1 MHVKNSIHLI
11 LLALVML
18 TVCNGKAQTL
28 SEISARLN
36 KSCPI
41 DKGMVSINKTSFS
54 GNTFSLYIA
63 YADGQVSFDSL
74 RVKPKTGEELAAF
87 FVGLMYKSYP
97 YMFTRMLSK
106 NVPFRLLVSEK
117 YGDDHYSVTLPP
129 NKIKAAIRKYA
140 DLSIDMIILEKELI
154 YGQCM
159 KDVLKVIFHPDCL
172 EYQFAF
178 DDSFLTPQIR
188 NPTKV
193 SERCGPNRQE
203 CDFSS
208 SD

>member
-87 FVGLMYKSYP
+87 FVGLMY
-97 YMFTRMLSK
+97 
-106 NVPFRLLVSEK
+106 
-117 YGDDHYSVTLPP
+117 
-129 NKIKAAIRKYA
+129 
-140 DLSIDMIILEKELI
+140 
-154 YGQCM
+154 
-159 KDVLKVIFHPDCL
+159 
-172 EYQFAF
+172 
-178 DDSFLTPQIR
+178 
-188 NPTKV
+188 
-193 SERCGPNRQE
+193 
-203 CDFSS
+203 
-208 SD
+208 

>member
-63 YADGQVSFDSL
+63 YADAQVSFDSL

-129 NKIKAAIRKYA
+129 NKIKAAIRK
-140 DLSIDMIILEKELI
+140 
-154 YGQCM
+154 
-159 KDVLKVIFHPDCL
+159 
-172 EYQFAF
+172 
-178 DDSFLTPQIR
+178 
-188 NPTKV
+188 
-193 SERCGPNRQE
+193 
-203 CDFSS
+203 
-208 SD
+208 